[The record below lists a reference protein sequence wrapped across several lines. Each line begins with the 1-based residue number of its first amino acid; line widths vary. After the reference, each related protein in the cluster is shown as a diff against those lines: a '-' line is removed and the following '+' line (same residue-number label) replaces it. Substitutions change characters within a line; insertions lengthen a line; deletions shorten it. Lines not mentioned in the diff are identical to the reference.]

1 MAWIEFEC
9 FSHILLCS
17 AVVWLTLRMCLSFSN
32 LYRKSLWEMTSP
44 IGTLDI
50 NLNKD
55 GVNLSLTAA
64 PVQDYI
70 CGELYLTLVLACR
83 G

>member
-1 MAWIEFEC
+1 
-9 FSHILLCS
+9 
-17 AVVWLTLRMCLSFSN
+17 
-32 LYRKSLWEMTSP
+32 MTSP